1 MFDDLEVRAHSAARC
16 AEERYPDAV
25 GKLIADVLR
34 NYARRTRPWPSDDLF
49 ERLVDELLADARRSP
64 AARFT
69 ACRASRPA
77 TRGARAAADRRPF
90 GVSTIIYAE

>member
-25 GKLIADVLR
+25 GKLMADLLR
-34 NYARRTRPWPSDDLF
+34 SYACRTRPWPSDDLF
-49 ERLVDELLADARRSP
+49 GRLVDELIAGAHRSP

-69 ACRASRPA
+69 ACPGLPPGYPWAEG
-77 TRGARAAADRRPF
+77 RG
-90 GVSTIIYAE
+90 